1 MYLNQGED
9 SLALA
14 YFDKSLQTAT
24 IDRYTEIQNYQELV
38 RYYFENGSY
47 IKTGQY
53 LDRLLSFFDPSSTRY
68 KQLSRQRE
76 NLSDV
81 IIYEKTVKE
90 TDSILK
96 ITALSYSEQLDY
108 FQAFIDQK
116 LLLAKNELEAKED
129 RSRFQLLGRSS
140 SSFYFYNSNLI
151 LQGKQ
156 NFLTRWGTRPNIDNW
171 RSALAIENINQVDE
185 VSVENVTL
193 KPRIIQETP
202 ENFVASLPQSEEER
216 DSIKRLNH
224 RAYIQLGIIYKEKF
238 KNYPLAE
245 ERLINLISLEPSDEL
260 KVKALYHLFRMAS
273 TQNAPLA
280 AVYKSTL
287 LEEYPETAFAQLISD
302 PENFDNS
309 QLITPKVL
317 YKDILDLFQKQKFAE
332 AREAIEPLMILA
344 SGSSIEPK
352 AALLKAHINGRLNG
366 VEAWK
371 SALADVISTYSA
383 SEEAKNAKALTEEI
397 EAFDNLKESGVV
409 YKNYKW
415 IFPFLSSETKQS
427 KAFFEEIKATLQI
440 VKQRWKVSLD
450 TFNEEYVFVVVH
462 GIRDPQEVKNI
473 ETEVGLEELI
483 QRNTDN
489 FVALASQ
496 YRTILK
502 NKNWKTPKNERIRD

>member
-1 MYLNQGED
+1 M
-9 SLALA
+9 
-14 YFDKSLQTAT
+14 
-24 IDRYTEIQNYQELV
+24 
-38 RYYFENGSY
+38 
-47 IKTGQY
+47 
-53 LDRLLSFFDPSSTRY
+53 
-68 KQLSRQRE
+68 
-76 NLSDV
+76 
-81 IIYEKTVKE
+81 
-90 TDSILK
+90 
-96 ITALSYSEQLDY
+96 
-108 FQAFIDQK
+108 
-116 LLLAKNELEAKED
+116 
-129 RSRFQLLGRSS
+129 
-140 SSFYFYNSNLI
+140 
-151 LQGKQ
+151 
-156 NFLTRWGTRPNIDNW
+156 
-171 RSALAIENINQVDE
+171 AIENINQVDE

-502 NKNWKTPKNERIRD
+502 NKNWKTLKNERIRD